1 MGETWQGARSEKKRT
16 YLESQD
22 VAQFGAMNLW
32 EDSVH
37 HEIIARFI
45 IFHMSASKN
54 QIFCIFLHTIIFKI
68 MHNHKLAQKLHFFDT
83 VNASRNRAFANYFL
97 FARSA
102 NAWNKLA
109 VRYKHVAYTGHA
121 VSFRGPGCS
130 RQTQFPRS
138 RPRKLPKNVKMLKT
152 QLVNCSPLFALHQ
165 LILHRQLL
173 FSAGCIQRENNN
185 VVFRKKD

>member
-1 MGETWQGARSEKKRT
+1 MKRDREPAAKKRT

-45 IFHMSASKN
+45 IFHIPASKN
-54 QIFCIFLHTIIFKI
+54 QIFCIFLHTVTFEV
-68 MHNHKLAQKLHFFDT
+68 MHTHKLAQKLHFFDT

-102 NAWNKLA
+102 NA
-109 VRYKHVAYTGHA
+109 
-121 VSFRGPGCS
+121 
-130 RQTQFPRS
+130 
-138 RPRKLPKNVKMLKT
+138 
-152 QLVNCSPLFALHQ
+152 
-165 LILHRQLL
+165 
-173 FSAGCIQRENNN
+173 
-185 VVFRKKD
+185 

>member
-1 MGETWQGARSEKKRT
+1 MKRDREPAAKKRT

-102 NAWNKLA
+102 NAWN
-109 VRYKHVAYTGHA
+109 
-121 VSFRGPGCS
+121 
-130 RQTQFPRS
+130 
-138 RPRKLPKNVKMLKT
+138 
-152 QLVNCSPLFALHQ
+152 
-165 LILHRQLL
+165 
-173 FSAGCIQRENNN
+173 
-185 VVFRKKD
+185 